1 MSQKCNSSDHSGN
14 VCCGDCDS
22 GCGCE
27 VTIANGGRNFG
38 FGADG
43 ADASHGPYN
52 YDNFSVG
59 DVGGGGG
66 DGVGGAFQGGGDNA
80 VAGGSDADIGDDA
93 SPVDGDGDDASLVMV
108 MMPPLAMEV
117 KTIGSEFR
125 GVVPAA
131 RISASRPPA
140 SMLREN
146 VLATSPFTIIT
157 ITTRIFTII
166 IIMPFTF

>member
-1 MSQKCNSSDHSGN
+1 MSQKGNSSDHGGN

-52 YDNFSVG
+52 YDYFSVG
-59 DVGGGGG
+59 DVGGGG
-66 DGVGGAFQGGGDNA
+66 DGVGGAFQGGGDND

-93 SPVDGDGDDASLVMV
+93 SPVDGDGDDASPGDGDGDDASLVMV
-108 MMPPLAMEV
+108 MMLPLAMV
-117 KTIGSEFR
+117 M
-125 GVVPAA
+125 VM
-131 RISASRPPA
+131 
-140 SMLREN
+140 ML
-146 VLATSPFTIIT
+146 PW
-157 ITTRIFTII
+157 
-166 IIMPFTF
+166 